1 MDRALRNPGFSLI
14 ELIVVM
20 VIFMFL
26 LSISYS
32 WYHRWLKKVQL
43 EQDTRAIFSIINTAR
58 TKAFSEKV
66 VCGLKWTGTNIRTME
81 LCCDSNFDDSIL
93 DESPIRVLNLRF
105 PFGSTTP
112 SNLIS
117 YSRNG
122 LANVLGTIYS
132 LERSGAFY
140 DCVVVNRTRVRMGKW
155 NASNNSC
162 ELR

>member
-1 MDRALRNPGFSLI
+1 MDRALKYLGFSLI

-20 VIFMFL
+20 VIFVLL

-32 WYHRWLKKVQL
+32 WYRSWLRKVQI
-43 EQDTRAIFSIINTAR
+43 EQDTRAIYSAINTAR
-58 TKAFSEKV
+58 TKAFSEKI
-66 VCGLKWTGTNIRTME
+66 VCGLKWAGANFKTME

-105 PFGSTTP
+105 PFGATTP
-112 SNLIS
+112 SNFIY

-122 LANVLGTIYS
+122 LAKILGTIYS
-132 LERSGAFY
+132 IENSEAFY
-140 DCVVVNRTRVRMGKW
+140 DCVVVNKTRVRMGKW
-155 NASNNSC
+155 NASNSSC